1 MNSEHTYYL
10 ISDVNTIYE
19 VDYQTDV
26 IHRSYNGHH
35 GVVLCLRYSPDGTS
49 FISGSDDSSIRLW
62 TVDRNY
68 ACFLQKQCVASI
80 RCSIAFCMKRRL
92 YVYSL
97 PIQQESSHKWRRN
110 AEITE
115 RNQSPRGSKQ
125 PFLCFPIA
133 THHPT
138 FYSPVPKLSRCN
150 SQTMSSEAKPSV
162 QAFGR
167 KVRCDE
173 LCILIPNAL

>member
-1 MNSEHTYYL
+1 MVIMELCCVCGILRMAPPSSL
-10 ISDVNTIYE
+10 DPTIPAF
-19 VDYQTDV
+19 VCGLLTV
-26 IHRSYNGHH
+26 TMS
-35 GVVLCLRYSPDGTS
+35 V
-49 FISGSDDSSIRLW
+49 SSH
-62 TVDRNY
+62 
-68 ACFLQKQCVASI
+68 QQCVASI